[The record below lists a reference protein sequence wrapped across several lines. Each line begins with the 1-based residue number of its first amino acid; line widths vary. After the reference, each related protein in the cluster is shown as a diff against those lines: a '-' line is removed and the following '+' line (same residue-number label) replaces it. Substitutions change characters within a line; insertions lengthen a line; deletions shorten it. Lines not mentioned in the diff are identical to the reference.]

1 MDTESLTTNY
11 LQKQTMLQQNQ
22 EVILNEVFEAVRDA
36 SSTENARA
44 IQDSES
50 NVAQDMKRI
59 VKTLAKKG
67 WSKNEIVY
75 ELQRIYGNDI
85 LILKQRLADERGF
98 FGKNAVPITLSLSLM
113 GYMLFRQRRVMK
125 VQRAAQQLAEIQSQ
139 QAKAREEAE
148 KIDKDEIL
156 KKLNLKK

>member
-1 MDTESLTTNY
+1 
-11 LQKQTMLQQNQ
+11 
-22 EVILNEVFEAVRDA
+22 
-36 SSTENARA
+36 
-44 IQDSES
+44 
-50 NVAQDMKRI
+50 MKRI

-125 VQRAAQQLAEIQSQ
+125 VQRAA
-139 QAKAREEAE
+139 
-148 KIDKDEIL
+148 
-156 KKLNLKK
+156 

>member
-98 FGKNAVPITLSLSLM
+98 FGKNGVPITLSLSLM

-125 VQRAAQQLAEIQSQ
+125 VQRAAQQLAEIQAQ

-148 KIDKDEIL
+148 KIDKDEIF

>member
-50 NVAQDMKRI
+50 NVAQEMKRI

-98 FGKNAVPITLSLSLM
+98 FGKNGVPITLSLSLM

-125 VQRAAQQLAEIQSQ
+125 VQRAAQQLAEIQAQ
-139 QAKAREEAE
+139 QAKAKEEAE

>member
-1 MDTESLTTNY
+1 MDTDSLTTNY

-22 EVILNEVFEAVRDA
+22 EVIINEVFEAVRDA

-98 FGKNAVPITLSLSLM
+98 FGKNGVPFTLSLSLM

-125 VQRAAQQLAEIQSQ
+125 VQRAAQQLAEIQAQ
-139 QAKAREEAE
+139 QAKAREEAD
-148 KIDKDEIL
+148 KVIKDEIL

>member
-22 EVILNEVFEAVRDA
+22 EVIINEVFEAVRDA

-98 FGKNAVPITLSLSLM
+98 FGKNGVPITLSLSLM
-113 GYMLFRQRRVMK
+113 GYMFFRQRRVIK
-125 VQRAAQQLAEIQSQ
+125 VQRAAQQLAEIQAQ

>member
-1 MDTESLTTNY
+1 
-11 LQKQTMLQQNQ
+11 
-22 EVILNEVFEAVRDA
+22 
-36 SSTENARA
+36 
-44 IQDSES
+44 
-50 NVAQDMKRI
+50 MKRI

-98 FGKNAVPITLSLSLM
+98 LGKNGVPITLSLSLM

-125 VQRAAQQLAEIQSQ
+125 VQRAANQLAEI
-139 QAKAREEAE
+139 
-148 KIDKDEIL
+148 
-156 KKLNLKK
+156 